1 MNISAIL
8 FDLDGT
14 LINTWD
20 LYLEAYRLIVQPYV
34 RKTLTTR
41 DIESTKPTPELH
53 FIERTIPEKEQDQAF
68 RRFISHYGHLYD
80 SIARGMYPGVSQML
94 NTLRE
99 QKYPLGIF
107 TGKSR
112 PAWEITSRKEAL
124 GDFDVVVTDSEVEHH
139 KPHPEGLER
148 AADQLGID
156 HPAALYVGDNL
167 MDYHTARQADTH
179 FAAALW
185 AKSEEEKQTFKEEA
199 RKAGLEVF
207 LEQPNDLFDL
217 LNR

>member
-1 MNISAIL
+1 MMISGIL

-34 RKTLTTR
+34 RKTLTTS
-41 DIESTKPTPELH
+41 DIESTKPTPELQ

-68 RRFISHYGHLYD
+68 RRFISHYGYFYD
-80 SIARGMYPGVSQML
+80 STSRGMYPGVSQML
-94 NTLRE
+94 STLRKA
-99 QKYPLGIF
+99 KYPLGIF

-112 PAWEITSRKEAL
+112 PAWEITSRKEPL
-124 GDFDVVVTDSEVEHH
+124 GDFAVVVTDSDVEHH
-139 KPHPEGLER
+139 KPNPEGLEQ

-156 HPAALYVGDNL
+156 RSAVLYIGDNL
-167 MDYHTARQADTH
+167 MDYHTARQAETQ

-185 AKSEEEKQTFKEEA
+185 AKSEVEKQTFREEA
-199 RKAGLEVF
+199 GNAGLNLF
-207 LEQPNDLFDL
+207 LEQPNDLFDVL
-217 LNR
+217 ER

>member
-1 MNISAIL
+1 MKISGIL

-53 FIERTIPEKEQDQAF
+53 FIERTIPEKEQNQAF
-68 RRFISHYGHLYD
+68 RRFISHYGSLYD
-80 SIARGMYPGVSQML
+80 STSRGMYPGIPQML
-94 NTLRE
+94 SSLRE
-99 QKYPLGIF
+99 YKYPLGVF

-112 PAWEITSRKEAL
+112 PAWEITARKEAL

-139 KPHPEGLER
+139 KPHPEGLEK
-148 AADQLGID
+148 AVDHLDID
-156 HPAALYVGDNL
+156 RSATLYIGDNL
-167 MDYHTARQADTH
+167 MDYHTARQADTW

-185 AKSEEEKQTFKEEA
+185 AKSDEEKQTFREEA
-199 RKAGLEVF
+199 RKAGMEVF
-207 LEQPNDLFDL
+207 LEQPNDLFNL
-217 LNR
+217 LNK